1 MKLEIEQ
8 QFTFKRDHLE
18 DFHITAKKKT
28 HMKSYYNFKIIAP
41 VMLEIGKI
49 EKNKTKK
56 YFSPNPRER

>member
-41 VMLEIGKI
+41 VMLEVGKI
-49 EKNKTKK
+49 EKNKTIK
-56 YFSPNPRER
+56 